1 MHIVS
6 CGLDTAK
13 NVFELYA
20 IDSEGSE
27 LRRRFKRCQLLR
39 FFNQLAPCLVG
50 LEACGGAHYWARE
63 LTRQGHTVRLI
74 APQKVK
80 PYVQGNKTDA
90 NDAEGIH
97 AALLRPGM
105 KWVSLKTP
113 EQQDLMML
121 HRIRSLTVKTRTA
134 LVNQI
139 RGLLAEY
146 GVVLPKRVATLRR
159 QLVEVLAEDERVSI
173 MAREQLHGLYEE
185 LLRQDERIKRQETV
199 IHQVCQCNP
208 ACRRL
213 LGIPGIGPL
222 TATALV
228 ASAGDVSVFRNGRE
242 FAAWL
247 GIVPRQHSSGDKTL
261 LQGISKRG
269 DAYLRTLLVHGARSV
284 LSRARGKED
293 RNSHWLVAL
302 EARRGYN
309 KACVAQANKT
319 ARIAWALLRHESTY
333 QVAA

>member
-6 CGLDTAK
+6 CSVDIAK
-13 NVFELYA
+13 NVFQLYGVNE
-20 IDSEGSE
+20 DGNE
-27 LRRRFKRCQLLR
+27 LRRRLTRRQFLQ
-39 FFNQLAPCLVG
+39 FFNQLEPCLIG
-50 LEACGGAHYWARE
+50 IEACSGAHHWARE
-63 LTRQGHTVRLI
+63 LTALGHTVRLI

-105 KWVSLKTP
+105 KMVSPKTV

-121 HRIRSLTVKTRTA
+121 HRIRSLAVKNRTA

-146 GVVLPKRVATLRR
+146 GVVLPKRVETLRR
-159 QLVEVLAEDERVSI
+159 RLLEELAENERLSA

-185 LLRQDERIKRQETV
+185 LLHLDDRIKRQEAAIV
-199 IHQVCQCNP
+199 QACRSNP
-208 ACRRL
+208 ACQRL

-247 GIVPRQHSSGDKTL
+247 GIVPKQHSSGDKTR

-269 DAYLRTLLVHGARSV
+269 DAYLRTLLIHGARSV
-284 LSRARGKED
+284 LSRARSKED
-293 RNSHWLVAL
+293 RNSQWLTAL
-302 EARRGYN
+302 TTRRGYN

-319 ARIAWALLRHESTY
+319 ARIAWALLRYETTY
-333 QVAA
+333 QMAA

>member
-6 CGLDTAK
+6 CGVDIAK
-13 NVFELYA
+13 NVFQLYGV
-20 IDSEGSE
+20 DDDGNE
-27 LRRRFKRCQLLR
+27 LRRRLKRGQFLR
-39 FFNQLAPCLVG
+39 FFNQLVPCLVG
-50 LEACGGAHYWARE
+50 LEACGGAHHWARE
-63 LTRQGHTVRLI
+63 LTKLGHTVRLI

-97 AALLRPGM
+97 AAMLRPGM
-105 KWVSLKTP
+105 KLVSPKTV

-121 HRIRSLTVKTRTA
+121 HRIRSLAIKTRTA
-134 LVNQI
+134 VVNQI

-146 GVVLPKRVATLRR
+146 GVVLPQRVSTLRQR
-159 QLVEVLAEDERVSI
+159 LVGVLAEDERLSA
-173 MAREQLHGLYEE
+173 MAREQLYGLYEE
-185 LLRQDERIKRQETV
+185 LLRLDDRIKRQEAA
-199 IHQVCQCNP
+199 IHQACQSNP

-213 LGIPGIGPL
+213 LAIPGIGPL

-247 GIVPRQHSSGDKTL
+247 GIVPRQHSSGDRTL

-284 LSRARGKED
+284 LSRAKAKED
-293 RNSHWLVAL
+293 RHSVWLTAL
-302 EARRGYN
+302 EGRRGYN

-319 ARIAWALLRHESTY
+319 ARIVWAILRHETTY
-333 QVAA
+333 QMAA

>member
-1 MHIVS
+1 MYIVS
-6 CGLDTAK
+6 CGLDIAK
-13 NVFELYA
+13 NVFQLYA
-20 IDSEGSE
+20 LDNEGNE
-27 LRRRFKRCQLLR
+27 LRRRLKRSQLLR
-39 FFNQLAPCLVG
+39 FFSQLEPCLVG
-50 LEACGGAHYWARE
+50 IEACGGAHYWARE
-63 LTRQGHTVRLI
+63 LGNLGHTVRLI

-105 KWVSLKTP
+105 QLVSTKTI
-113 EQQDLMML
+113 EQQDLLML
-121 HRIRSLTVKTRTA
+121 HRVRSLAVKTRTA
-134 LVNQI
+134 HANQI

-146 GVVLPKRVATLRR
+146 GVVLPQRLATLRR
-159 QLVEVLAEDERVSI
+159 RLIAVLAEDERLSV
-173 MAREQLHGLYEE
+173 MAREQLHGLYQE
-185 LLRQDERIKRQETV
+185 LLHLDERIKRQEALILQMCHT
-199 IHQVCQCNP
+199 HP

-247 GIVPRQHSSGDKTL
+247 GIVPRQHSSGDKTM

-269 DAYLRTLLVHGARSV
+269 DAYLRTLLVHGARAV
-284 LSRARGKED
+284 LSRAKGKED
-293 RNSHWLVAL
+293 RNSRWLVAL

-319 ARIAWALLRHESTY
+319 ARIAWALLRYDSTY
-333 QVAA
+333 EVAA

>member
-6 CGLDTAK
+6 CGVDIAK
-13 NVFELYA
+13 NVFQLYG
-20 IDSEGSE
+20 IDEEGNE
-27 LRRRFKRCQLLR
+27 LRRRLQRNQMLHY
-39 FFNQLAPCLVG
+39 FNQLEPCLVG
-50 LEACGGAHYWARE
+50 VEACGGAHYWARE
-63 LTRQGHTVRLI
+63 LGKLGHTVRLI

-105 KWVSLKTP
+105 KLVSPKTT
-113 EQQDLMML
+113 EQQDLLML

-159 QLVEVLAEDERVSI
+159 RLVEVLAEDERVSI

-185 LLRQDERIKRQETV
+185 LLHQDDRIKRQEAL
-199 IHQVCQCNP
+199 IHQACQSNP

-213 LGIPGIGPL
+213 LGIPGVGPL

-247 GIVPRQHSSGDKTL
+247 GIVPRQHSSGDKTM

-269 DAYLRTLLVHGARSV
+269 DAYLRTLLVHGARAV
-284 LSRARGKED
+284 LSRAKGKED
-293 RNSHWLVAL
+293 RNSQWLVAL

-333 QVAA
+333 QLAA

>member
-6 CGLDTAK
+6 CGVDIAK
-13 NVFELYA
+13 NVFQFYG
-20 IDSEGSE
+20 IDEEGNE
-27 LRRRFKRCQLLR
+27 LRRRLTRNQFLR

-50 LEACGGAHYWARE
+50 IEACGGAHHWARE
-63 LTRQGHTVRLI
+63 LTKLGHSVRLI

-105 KWVSLKTP
+105 KTVSPKTV
-113 EQQDLMML
+113 EQQDLMLL
-121 HRIRSLTVKTRTA
+121 HRVRSLTVKTRTA

-146 GVVLPKRVATLRR
+146 GVVLPKRVATLRQR
-159 QLVEVLAEDERVSI
+159 LVAELAENDRVSA
-173 MAREQLHGLYEE
+173 MAREQLYGLYEE
-185 LLRQDERIKRQETV
+185 LLHLDDRIKRQEATIV
-199 IHQVCQCNP
+199 QTCKHDPDCQ
-208 ACRRL
+208 RL
-213 LGIPGIGPL
+213 LAIPGIGPL

-247 GIVPRQHSSGDKTL
+247 GIVPRQHSSGDKTR

-284 LSRARGKED
+284 LSRAKGKED
-293 RNSHWLVAL
+293 RNSQWLAAL

-319 ARIAWALLRHESTY
+319 ARIAWAVLRYETTY
-333 QVAA
+333 QMAA